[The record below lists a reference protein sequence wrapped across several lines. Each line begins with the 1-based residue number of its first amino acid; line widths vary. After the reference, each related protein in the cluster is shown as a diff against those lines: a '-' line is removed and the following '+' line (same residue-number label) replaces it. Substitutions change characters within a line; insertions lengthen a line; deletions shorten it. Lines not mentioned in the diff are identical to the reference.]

1 MIGHL
6 KRHSPF
12 NQLRLPISD
21 QRMTH
26 QDIPTAAGIRAAA
39 LAIDPVFTGSPL
51 MHHAAAD
58 DALGLRLLVK
68 VETLNP
74 IRSFKG
80 RGAHWW
86 LTNLPQGTQPVVCA
100 SAGNFG
106 QGVAY
111 AARQQGR
118 QAIVFASLH
127 ANPLK
132 IAAMRRLG
140 AQVIQAG
147 ADFDAA
153 KTAARDHAD
162 QQGMIFVEDGAD
174 PRIAEGAGTIALEI
188 TAALAG
194 NTALDAILVPLGNGA
209 LLTGVGAWMKAE
221 STARVIGV
229 VAEQAP
235 AMKQSWESGTLVR
248 TDTAN
253 TIADGIA
260 VREPVQYALDTM
272 KGVVDEVVAVDEA
285 SLRTAMEFCRRH
297 YGLIVE
303 PAGVAGV
310 AALLSAP
317 DRFAGQ
323 TVATILCGSNVSQD
337 AD

>member
-1 MIGHL
+1 MT
-6 KRHSPF
+6 
-12 NQLRLPISD
+12 D
-21 QRMTH
+21 QDR
-26 QDIPTAAGIRAAA
+26 PSAAGIRAAA
-39 LAIDPVFTGSPL
+39 AAIDPVFTGSAL
-51 MHHAAAD
+51 MSHAAAD
-58 DALGLRLLVK
+58 EALGLRLLAK

-86 LTNLPQGTQPVVCA
+86 LANLPAGTAAVVCA

-106 QGVAY
+106 QGLAHA
-111 AARQQGR
+111 AARFGR

-127 ANPLK
+127 ANPVK

-140 AQVIQAG
+140 ATVMQQG
-147 ADFDAA
+147 EDFDAA
-153 KTAARDHAD
+153 KAAARAYAE

-188 TAALAG
+188 TEALQAQDS
-194 NTALDAILVPLGNGA
+194 LQAILVPLGNGA
-209 LLTGVGAWMKAE
+209 LLTGIGAWMKAE
-221 STARVIGV
+221 LPSCRVIGV
-229 VAEQAP
+229 VASQAP
-235 AMKQSWESGTLVR
+235 AMKQSWESGTLVC
-248 TDTAN
+248 TDSAD

-272 KGVVDEVVAVDEA
+272 RGVVDEVVAVDEQT
-285 SLRTAMEFCRRH
+285 LRDAMAFCRRH

-317 DRFAGQ
+317 QRFAGQ
-323 TVATILCGSNVSQD
+323 TVATILCGSNVSE
-337 AD
+337 AAS